1 MFSSLIILI
10 KNPASSIRAHYTLT
24 AILLFYL
31 LAGCDVDGSNNLPRV
46 PDTGLFIY
54 AEANQHEMQDSAQV
68 AAAVYRDGEPI
79 GLIGGDI
86 FEARTAAQ
94 RVLLKDSGMYSGSY
108 ASSLPVDYSVQ
119 EVFFNVVHEPIEA
132 REDRWYPVDI
142 AYIDPGPGELVGKS
156 ATVSFPPEV
165 SITGPAAASVYTSVN
180 DVIDLSWV
188 AIGEGDTMKLLSA
201 VSCSDGL
208 ASTSYGTV
216 VELTDDDGLEAIGLD
231 KFIFDTESDTDLT
244 FIKDATL
251 VMLQELLNE
260 LSANNIDPDFLLKKV
275 EANPISSSCEIR
287 LFLQRQRTGQFDVTF
302 DDGVALGSRSAEVII
317 NYVPPVLGI

>member
-1 MFSSLIILI
+1 MHHTF
-10 KNPASSIRAHYTLT
+10 T
-24 AILLFYL
+24 AIFLFYL

-94 RVLLKDSGMYSGSY
+94 RVLLKDSGRYSGSY

-156 ATVSFPPEV
+156 ATVNFPPEV
-165 SITGPAAASVYTSVN
+165 TITGPAAGNVYTSIN
-180 DVIDLSWV
+180 DDIDLSWV

-216 VELTDDDGLEAIGLD
+216 VELADDDGTEKISMD
-231 KFIFDTESDTDLT
+231 KFIFDAESNTLLT
-244 FIKDATL
+244 FIKDAAL

-260 LSANNIDPDFLLKKV
+260 LSANNIDPDFLVKKV

-302 DDGVALGSRSAEVII
+302 DDGVVLGSRSVEVII

>member
-1 MFSSLIILI
+1 MIADRLPS
-10 KNPASSIRAHYTLT
+10 RRVHYIVA
-24 AILLFYL
+24 AIFLVYL

-68 AAAVYRDGEPI
+68 AAGVYRDGEPV

-86 FEARTAAQ
+86 FEARTATQ
-94 RVLLKDSGMYSGSY
+94 RVLLKGSGNYGGSY
-108 ASSLPVDYSVQ
+108 ASLLPVDNSTQ
-119 EVFFNVVHEPIEA
+119 DVFFNVVHEPIEA

-142 AYIDPGPGELVGKS
+142 ANIDPGPGELVGKS
-156 ATVSFPPEV
+156 ATVNFPPEV
-165 SITGPAAASVYTSVN
+165 TITGPAAASIYTSIN

-188 AIGEGDTMKLLSA
+188 AIGEGDAMKLLSA

-208 ASTSYGTV
+208 ANASYGTM
-216 VELTDDDGLEAIGLD
+216 VELIDDDGLESIGLD
-231 KFIFDTESDTDLT
+231 KFIFDTESDTVLT
-244 FIKDATL
+244 FIKDVSL
-251 VMLQELLNE
+251 VMLQELLNK
-260 LSANNIDPDFLLKKV
+260 LSANNIDPDFLVKKV

-302 DDGVALGSRSAEVII
+302 DDGVVLGSRSAEVII
-317 NYVPPVLGI
+317 NYIPPGLNI

>member
-1 MFSSLIILI
+1 LLIIVI
-10 KNPASSIRAHYTLT
+10 KNPAASIKKLYTLT
-24 AILLFYL
+24 AIFLVYL
-31 LAGCDVDGSNNLPRV
+31 LAGCDIDGSNNIPRV

-54 AEANQHEMQDSAQV
+54 AEANQHESEDSAQV
-68 AAAVYRDGEPI
+68 AAGVYRDGEPV

-86 FEARTAAQ
+86 FEARTATQ
-94 RVLLKDSGMYSGSY
+94 RVLLKDSGNYSGSY
-108 ASSLPVDYSVQ
+108 GSLLPVDSSVQ

-165 SITGPAAASVYTSVN
+165 TITGPAAASVYTSIN

-208 ASTSYGTV
+208 AKTSYGTV
-216 VELTDDDGLEAIGLD
+216 VELADDDGLEAIGLD
-231 KFIFDTESDTDLT
+231 KLIFDSETNTIVN
-244 FIKDATL
+244 FIKDASL

-260 LSANNIDPDFLLKKV
+260 LSANNIDPDFLVKKV

-302 DDGVALGSRSAEVII
+302 DDGVVLGSRSAEVII
-317 NYVPPVLGI
+317 NYIPPALDL